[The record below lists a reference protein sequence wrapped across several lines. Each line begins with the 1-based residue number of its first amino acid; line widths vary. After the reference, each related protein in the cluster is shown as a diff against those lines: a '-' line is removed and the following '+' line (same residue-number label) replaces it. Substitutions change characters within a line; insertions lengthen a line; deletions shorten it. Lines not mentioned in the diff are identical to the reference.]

1 MSTTKMT
8 TRSLAIAAVLG
19 LASACAT
26 PTDSDV
32 TVPASDAAGSATEE
46 EAPEEAEGKDHVVLP
61 GERYRLELECP
72 RPGQLL
78 PC

>member
-1 MSTTKMT
+1 MSTTKLT

-26 PTDSDV
+26 PTASEV
-32 TVPASDAAGSATEE
+32 SVPASDAAGSATEE
-46 EAPEEAEGKDHVVLP
+46 EAPEETEDEDHNVLP
-61 GERYRLELECP
+61 QDSYRLDLECTLT
-72 RPGQLL
+72 GVLL

>member
-26 PTDSDV
+26 PT
-32 TVPASDAAGSATEE
+32 TSDAPAGATER
-46 EAPEEAEGKDHVVLP
+46 EAPEEREGEDHNVLP
-61 GERYRLELECP
+61 EDSYRLELECA